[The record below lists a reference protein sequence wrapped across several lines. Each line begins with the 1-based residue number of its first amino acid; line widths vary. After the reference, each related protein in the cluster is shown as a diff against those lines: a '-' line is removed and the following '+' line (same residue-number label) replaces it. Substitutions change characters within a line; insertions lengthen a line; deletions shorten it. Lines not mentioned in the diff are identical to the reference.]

1 MPSEKYLFCSK
12 CKRST
17 MKLVSLTDDGKGKR
31 YCRDCKRKIK
41 KKYPDRDYREAKKGC
56 NDE

>member
-41 KKYPDRDYREAKKGC
+41 KKYPDGDYRKVKNENC
-56 NDE
+56 